1 MNSYENNILEAVEII
16 TNQKIDEADFNK
28 TVQATII
35 KMIDAASAHY
45 LVKYQDS
52 RFDAFAVNKTKQYQD
67 GQNVYILFPGNDTK
81 QDKMIIGPVE
91 KNAEFVTTI
100 ADAERYEIV
109 GTNCANSLNDTFELC
124 SYTPNGDIKI
134 LYDKENRINLIH
146 LNTRDVQEYIQQSS
160 ILCCGADFRAQLPA
174 EQQLKG
180 NYGVVFELAFEDGL
194 MKNYMVDVNQM
205 TGNPYKLTKSTTQK
219 SYFEIGEGFQYVNK
233 IYIFE
238 KDFPY
243 TDDNKENDIFVKNIF
258 IGGAI
263 GLTSDELL
271 STRITLETPDGSY
284 FSQTEDVNEKRIE
297 AKIKVSGK
305 VQEDISNVKFYWF
318 KENSSIDLISPK
330 YNHAGGAGW
339 EYLTEGTNT
348 YTVHKTDIV
357 SEEQMYKC
365 VADIGGIL
373 YSQVVIFKNYDT
385 EIKISIQSSN
395 GTVFYYDMEEITLTC
410 NVEGGD
416 PANEYSYH
424 WTFEDSGAGTTF
436 LDNNTN
442 IQNVYIKDI
451 SLSRKY
457 TCSIYLGDVYIGTS
471 SIMLYNQTNTQ
482 DIQFQLKVLN
492 NDILYQ
498 YDIDGNKPDIE
509 IKPLK
514 CMLQDADGNEIDES
528 IFSKCKIIWTCPQE
542 KSMMK
547 DFSASLN
554 NLTYT
559 IEDRYDIEKTNNKI
573 GVQVQLDTQYIYKE
587 FSINFIKNGEIG
599 TNGTRYTGKIVVNA
613 ENDLQYPVYSG
624 SFRVTFWNC
633 NLYSSSKWFKIQ
645 LWKDSKKIYEGY
657 SDGTSTENKPIQLK
671 WSVLKNK
678 YPNEISDYSKINID
692 ENNNYT
698 ATGYVPED
706 RIAAS
711 VIQCEINYD
720 GAKIYCIKPL
730 LEGESWPGN
739 KVLLV
744 EGTGFTSIQ
753 YNSQG
758 RNPKYQSDIFELQVL
773 NQNGLDITQRDLTF
787 NWSTYGQIWDG
798 LTWKGTPIVNIIE
811 DNALPAWKKRIQ
823 PNSEWNGECVT
834 AGVKVDVYQATN
846 YIATLKIPIHGYLD
860 RSMNQAIEGW
870 NGNSI
875 QLKQSGG
882 YLYTPQIGAGK
893 KESDESFTGM
903 IMGKA
908 KEENVEKTGLL
919 GYSHGEQ
926 SLFLDAESG
935 GAIFGKGSQGGQMII
950 DPKANKSMLYSHNYW
965 KNYNDKGFPLNYD
978 NANKNEQGMVIDLT
992 TPEIVFGSRRCK
1004 ISSEGIEYEGG
1015 LTAKGILTRLKY
1027 SIVAKSPRGQT
1038 LSFKG
1043 SNGSPEEEP
1052 ARLGFIPFKEVE
1064 TTVQTYTEGGKTNQ
1078 IVLPTTISYKKFS
1091 AKTSFYLPVDFQV
1104 IKATLTCEYMS
1115 LNESEYTNIF
1125 LNPHNQSISPYGY
1138 SEITNRSGGL
1148 DFTEVFWAAPEG
1160 AYSTPSY
1167 IITTT
1172 DEDGLDTYQTVTTG
1186 GITQVGIFVG
1196 DRYEDE
1202 TLYPGIFAHDLVSFY
1217 ESGVSALPNYEVSWL
1232 ATNNNVSQI
1241 GSFTTSDSSATVIHT
1256 KQIDLTNSLSNLTT
1270 GQKYFLLLTPLDNF
1284 ANVNV
1289 SYTAGAAV
1297 SQWTTRKYQ
1306 TANRNMKEVIFD
1318 KWRRQLQIRGE
1329 LVIEG
1334 YINTNAFQ

>member
-91 KNAEFVTTI
+91 KNADFVTTI
-100 ADAERYEIV
+100 VDAERYEIV
-109 GTNCANSLNDTFELC
+109 GTNCANSLNDIFELC

-134 LYDKENRINLIH
+134 LYDRENRINLIH

-160 ILCCGADFRAQLPA
+160 ILCCGADFRTQLPA

-180 NYGVVFELAFEDGL
+180 NYGIVFELAFEDGL

-243 TDDNKENDIFVKNIF
+243 TDDNKENDIFIKNIF

-271 STRITLETPDGSY
+271 STRITLETPDGNY

-305 VQEDISNVKFYWF
+305 VQEDTSNVKFYWF
-318 KENSSIDLISPK
+318 KENSGIDLTSPK

-373 YSQVVIFKNYDT
+373 YSQIVIFKNYDT

-395 GTVFYYDMEEITLTC
+395 GTVFYYNMGEITLTC

-436 LDNNTN
+436 LENDTN

-457 TCSIYLGDVYIGTS
+457 TCSIYLGNVYIGTS

-547 DFSASLN
+547 DFGASLN

-587 FSINFIKNGEIG
+587 FSINFIKRGEIG
-599 TNGTRYTGKIVVNA
+599 TNGTKYTGKIVVNA

-624 SFRVTFWNC
+624 SSRVTFWNC

-657 SDGTSTENKPIQLK
+657 SDGTSTENKPVQLK

-678 YPNEISDYSKINID
+678 YSNEISDYSKINID

-706 RIAAS
+706 RISAS

-720 GAKIYCIKPL
+720 GAKIYCTKPL
-730 LEGESWPGN
+730 LEGES
-739 KVLLV
+739 
-744 EGTGFTSIQ
+744 
-753 YNSQG
+753 
-758 RNPKYQSDIFELQVL
+758 
-773 NQNGLDITQRDLTF
+773 
-787 NWSTYGQIWDG
+787 
-798 LTWKGTPIVNIIE
+798 
-811 DNALPAWKKRIQ
+811 
-823 PNSEWNGECVT
+823 
-834 AGVKVDVYQATN
+834 
-846 YIATLKIPIHGYLD
+846 
-860 RSMNQAIEGW
+860 
-870 NGNSI
+870 
-875 QLKQSGG
+875 
-882 YLYTPQIGAGK
+882 
-893 KESDESFTGM
+893 
-903 IMGKA
+903 
-908 KEENVEKTGLL
+908 
-919 GYSHGEQ
+919 
-926 SLFLDAESG
+926 
-935 GAIFGKGSQGGQMII
+935 
-950 DPKANKSMLYSHNYW
+950 
-965 KNYNDKGFPLNYD
+965 
-978 NANKNEQGMVIDLT
+978 
-992 TPEIVFGSRRCK
+992 
-1004 ISSEGIEYEGG
+1004 
-1015 LTAKGILTRLKY
+1015 
-1027 SIVAKSPRGQT
+1027 
-1038 LSFKG
+1038 
-1043 SNGSPEEEP
+1043 
-1052 ARLGFIPFKEVE
+1052 
-1064 TTVQTYTEGGKTNQ
+1064 
-1078 IVLPTTISYKKFS
+1078 
-1091 AKTSFYLPVDFQV
+1091 
-1104 IKATLTCEYMS
+1104 
-1115 LNESEYTNIF
+1115 
-1125 LNPHNQSISPYGY
+1125 
-1138 SEITNRSGGL
+1138 
-1148 DFTEVFWAAPEG
+1148 
-1160 AYSTPSY
+1160 
-1167 IITTT
+1167 
-1172 DEDGLDTYQTVTTG
+1172 
-1186 GITQVGIFVG
+1186 
-1196 DRYEDE
+1196 
-1202 TLYPGIFAHDLVSFY
+1202 
-1217 ESGVSALPNYEVSWL
+1217 
-1232 ATNNNVSQI
+1232 
-1241 GSFTTSDSSATVIHT
+1241 
-1256 KQIDLTNSLSNLTT
+1256 
-1270 GQKYFLLLTPLDNF
+1270 
-1284 ANVNV
+1284 
-1289 SYTAGAAV
+1289 
-1297 SQWTTRKYQ
+1297 
-1306 TANRNMKEVIFD
+1306 
-1318 KWRRQLQIRGE
+1318 
-1329 LVIEG
+1329 
-1334 YINTNAFQ
+1334 

>member
-1 MNSYENNILEAVEII
+1 MNSYENKILEAVEII

-52 RFDAFAVNKTKQYQD
+52 RFDAFAVNKTKQYQN
-67 GQNVYILFPGNDTK
+67 GQNVYVLFPGNDTK

-100 ADAERYEIV
+100 VDAERYEIV

-124 SYTPNGDIKI
+124 SYTPDGDIKI
-134 LYDKENRINLIH
+134 LYDRENRINLIH

-160 ILCCGADFRAQLPA
+160 ILCCGADFRTQLPA

-180 NYGVVFELAFEDGL
+180 NYGIVFELAFEDGL
-194 MKNYMVDVNQM
+194 MKNYMVDINQM

-238 KDFPY
+238 KNFPY
-243 TDDNKENDIFVKNIF
+243 IDDNKENDIFIKNIF

-271 STRITLETPDGSY
+271 STRIALETPDGSY

-305 VQEDISNVKFYWF
+305 VQEDIGNIKFYWF
-318 KENSSIDLISPK
+318 KENSSIDLTSPK

-348 YTVHKTDIV
+348 YTVYKTDIV

-395 GTVFYYDMEEITLTC
+395 GTVFYYDMGEITLTC

-424 WTFEDSGAGTTF
+424 WIFEDSGAGTTF
-436 LDNNTN
+436 LENDTN

-457 TCSIYLGDVYIGTS
+457 TCSIYLGDVYVGTS

-498 YDIDGNKPDIE
+498 YDIDGNKPDME

-573 GVQVQLDTQYIYKE
+573 GVQIQLDAQYIYKE
-587 FSINFIKNGEIG
+587 FSINFIKKGEIG
-599 TNGTRYTGKIVVNA
+599 TNGTRYTGKIVMNA

-624 SFRVTFWNC
+624 SSRVTFWNC

-657 SDGTSTENKPIQLK
+657 SDGTSIENKQVQLK
-671 WSVLKNK
+671 WSILKNK

-692 ENNNYT
+692 EYNNYT
-698 ATGYVPED
+698 AKGYIPEN

-711 VIQCEINYD
+711 VVQCEVSYD
-720 GAKIYCIKPL
+720 GIKIYCTKPL

-739 KVLLV
+739 KVFLV
-744 EGTGFTSIQ
+744 EGTGFTNVQ

-758 RNPKYQSDIFELQVL
+758 RNPKYQNDIFELQVL

-787 NWSTYGQIWDG
+787 NWSTYGQVWDG
-798 LTWKGTPIVNIIE
+798 LTWKETPIVNIIE
-811 DNALPAWKKRIQ
+811 DNTLPAWKKRIQ
-823 PNSEWNGECVT
+823 PNSEWDGECVT

-846 YIATLKIPIHGYLD
+846 YIATLKIPIHGFLD

-935 GAIFGKGSQGGQMII
+935 GAIFGKGSQGGQLAF
-950 DPKANKSMLYSHNYW
+950 DPTASKSLLYSKNYW
-965 KNYNDKGFPLNYD
+965 KQYNSKGFPKNYD
-978 NANKNEQGMVIDLT
+978 DTNKNGQGMVIDLT
-992 TPEIVFGSRRCK
+992 TPEIVFGNGKSK
-1004 ISSEGIEYEGG
+1004 ITKDGFLEYEGG
-1015 LTAKGILTRLKY
+1015 LTSKGIFTQLKY
-1027 SIVAKSPRGQT
+1027 RVGWNYPGI
-1038 LSFKG
+1038 SFG
-1043 SNGSPEEEP
+1043 DREAGFSYGV
-1052 ARLGFIPFKEVE
+1052 LGFMPHIDSSTTYGE
-1064 TTVQTYTEGGKTNQ
+1064 TYNMYPTSVSAWRYILYTP
-1078 IVLPTTISYKKFS
+1078 I
-1091 AKTSFYLPVDFQV
+1091 YLPNDF
-1104 IKATLTCEYMS
+1104 
-1115 LNESEYTNIF
+1115 
-1125 LNPHNQSISPYGY
+1125 
-1138 SEITNRSGGL
+1138 EIQRVVVKCQYRKYQERSFSSSTVSDNSML
-1148 DFTEVFWAAPEG
+1148 PDDYNFAMAFMEL
-1160 AYSTPSY
+1160 YSTPSY
-1167 IITTT
+1167 
-1172 DEDGLDTYQTVTTG
+1172 VT
-1186 GITQVGIFVG
+1186 ITQTTYDAGTSYAYTQTSATTHGNLSSVNIYIGEEMTRRREYYDTEHMTPV
-1196 DRYEDE
+1196 
-1202 TLYPGIFAHDLVSFY
+1202 HSS
-1217 ESGVSALPNYEVSWL
+1217 ESGILSMPNYEMRCN
-1232 ATNNNVSQI
+1232 TNIDSNLTLINTFSTSNAEEDTTHFI
-1241 GSFTTSDSSATVIHT
+1241 NLDLTDSFTTLDTGKHYYLVFSPNQTIATQTINDYYKYDTVSPYSGYSYDRY
-1256 KQIDLTNSLSNLTT
+1256 KSRNKNL
-1270 GQKYFLLLTPLDNF
+1270 KEIALYP
-1284 ANVNV
+1284 
-1289 SYTAGAAV
+1289 V
-1297 SQWTTRKYQ
+1297 SQSLFFY
-1306 TANRNMKEVIFD
+1306 ADVI
-1318 KWRRQLQIRGE
+1318 
-1329 LVIEG
+1329 IEG
-1334 YINTNAFQ
+1334 YMKTDAFQ

>member
-1 MNSYENNILEAVEII
+1 MNSYENKILEAIEII
-16 TNQKIDEADFNK
+16 ANQKIDEADFNK

-35 KMIDAASAHY
+35 KMVDAASAHY

-67 GQNVYILFPGNDTK
+67 GQNVYVLFPGNDTK

-100 ADAERYEIV
+100 VDAERYEIV

-124 SYTPNGDIKI
+124 SYTHNGDIKV
-134 LYDKENRINLIH
+134 LYDRENKINLIH

-160 ILCCGADFRAQLPA
+160 ILCCGADFRTQLSA

-180 NYGVVFELAFEDGL
+180 NYGIVFELAFEDGL
-194 MKNYMVDVNQM
+194 MKNYMVDINQM
-205 TGNPYKLTKSTTQK
+205 VGNPYKLTKSTTQK

-243 TDDNKENDIFVKNIF
+243 TDDNRENDIFVKNIF

-271 STRITLETPDGSY
+271 STRVMLETPDGNY
-284 FSQTEDVNEKRIE
+284 FLQTEDINEKRIK

-305 VQEDISNVKFYWF
+305 TQEDISSIKFYWF
-318 KENSSIDLISPK
+318 KENSNIDLTNPK

-339 EYLTEGTNT
+339 EYLTDGTNI
-348 YTVHKTDIV
+348 YTVHKTDII

-365 VADIGGIL
+365 VADIGGVL

-395 GTVFYYDMEEITLTC
+395 GTVFYYDMGEITLTC

-416 PANEYSYH
+416 PENEYSYH
-424 WTFEDSGAGTTF
+424 WTFEDSGSGTTF
-436 LDNNTN
+436 LENNTN

-457 TCSIYLGDVYIGTS
+457 ICSIYLGDVCVGTS
-471 SIMLYNQTNTQ
+471 SIILYNQTNTQ

-492 NDILYQ
+492 SDILYQ
-498 YDIDGNKPDIE
+498 YDIDGNKPEIE

-514 CMLQDADGNEIDES
+514 CILQDADGNEIDEN

-547 DFSASLN
+547 DFDADLN

-559 IEDRYDIEKTNNKI
+559 IEDRYDIGKTNNKI
-573 GVQVQLDTQYIYKE
+573 GVQIQLDTQYIYEE
-587 FSINFIKNGEIG
+587 FSINFIKKGEVG
-599 TNGTRYTGKIVVNA
+599 TNGTRYTGKIIINA
-613 ENDLQYPVYSG
+613 KNDLQYPVYSG
-624 SFRVTFWNC
+624 SSQVTFWNC
-633 NLYSSSKWFKIQ
+633 DLYSSSKWFKIQ

-657 SDGTSTENKPIQLK
+657 SDGTSTENKQVQLK
-671 WSVLKNK
+671 WNILKNK
-678 YPNEISDYSKINID
+678 YTNEISDYSKINID

-698 ATGYVPED
+698 ARGYIPEG
-706 RIAAS
+706 RVAAS
-711 VIQCEINYD
+711 IIQCEISYN
-720 GAKIYCIKPL
+720 GIKIYCTKSL

-744 EGTGFTSIQ
+744 EGTGFTNIQ

-758 RNPKYQSDIFELQVL
+758 RNPKYQNDIFELQVL
-773 NQNGLDITQRDLTF
+773 NQNGLDITKRDLTF

-798 LTWKGTPIVNIIE
+798 SAWKEVSIVNIIE
-811 DNALPAWKKRIQ
+811 DSTLSAWKKRIQ

-834 AGVKVDVYQATN
+834 AGVKVDIYQSTN

-870 NGNSI
+870 NGNSV

-893 KESDESFTGM
+893 KESDKSFTGM

-908 KEENVEKTGLL
+908 REENVEKTGLL

-935 GAIFGKGSQGGQMII
+935 GAVFGKGSQGGQLAF
-950 DPKANKSMLYSHNYW
+950 DPNAAKSLLYSKNYW
-965 KNYNDKGFPLNYD
+965 KQYNNKGFPKNYD
-978 NANKNEQGMVIDLT
+978 NANKNGQGMIIDLT
-992 TPEIVFGSRRCK
+992 TPEIIFGNGKSK
-1004 ISSEGIEYEGG
+1004 ITKDGFLEYEGG
-1015 LTAKGILTRLKY
+1015 LTSEGIFVTLDNRIMFDDPYKTWGDKM
-1027 SIVAKSPRGQT
+1027 SGTAFGSGQIGYLPYQESKVT
-1038 LSFKG
+1038 L
-1043 SNGSPEEEP
+1043 
-1052 ARLGFIPFKEVE
+1052 
-1064 TTVQTYTEGGKTNQ
+1064 QTYTQYGETYTVEAPSKIGFKN
-1078 IVLPTTISYKKFS
+1078 ITIE
-1091 AKTSFYLPVDFQV
+1091 TRFYLPENFQV
-1104 IKATLTCEYMS
+1104 SKAYLDCQYRSMEETEYVDTQIDPGYGIIDPYFFYPDLGYYNLPPYVQTKQIVFPDYTQTTHYIQTYMPTVAVYV
-1115 LNESEYTNIF
+1115 SENFNKEDIF
-1125 LNPHNQSISPYGY
+1125 IDKYHFTPIIVGQGGISP
-1138 SEITNRSGGL
+1138 
-1148 DFTEVFWAAPEG
+1148 
-1160 AYSTPSY
+1160 
-1167 IITTT
+1167 
-1172 DEDGLDTYQTVTTG
+1172 
-1186 GITQVGIFVG
+1186 
-1196 DRYEDE
+1196 
-1202 TLYPGIFAHDLVSFY
+1202 
-1217 ESGVSALPNYEVSWL
+1217 LPNYENGGTL
-1232 ATNNNVSQI
+1232 FDNNMTKIATINTTNAENNVTHFQRIDITNQI
-1241 GSFTTSDSSATVIHT
+1241 SSLETGKNYYIY
-1256 KQIDLTNSLSNLTT
+1256 LGPNSSKSSVTINDYYVAQSGTPN
-1270 GQKYFLLLTPLDNF
+1270 KYMSRNHNIAEIVFDAWKESLLIYADF
-1284 ANVNV
+1284 
-1289 SYTAGAAV
+1289 
-1297 SQWTTRKYQ
+1297 K
-1306 TANRNMKEVIFD
+1306 
-1318 KWRRQLQIRGE
+1318 
-1329 LVIEG
+1329 IEG
-1334 YINTNAFQ
+1334 YLKTDAFE

>member
-1 MNSYENNILEAVEII
+1 MNSYENKILEAVEII

-67 GQNVYILFPGNDTK
+67 GQNVYVLFPGNDTK

-100 ADAERYEIV
+100 VDAERYEIV

-134 LYDKENRINLIH
+134 LYDRENRINLIH

-160 ILCCGADFRAQLPA
+160 ILCCGADFRTQLPA

-180 NYGVVFELAFEDGL
+180 NYGIVFELAFEDGL

-243 TDDNKENDIFVKNIF
+243 IDDNKENDIFVKNIF

-271 STRITLETPDGSY
+271 STRVALETPDGSY

-318 KENSSIDLISPK
+318 KENSSIDLTNPK

-348 YTVHKTDIV
+348 YTVYKTDII

-395 GTVFYYDMEEITLTC
+395 GTVFYYDMGEITLTC

-436 LDNNTN
+436 LENDTN

-498 YDIDGNKPDIE
+498 YDIDGNKPDVE

-573 GVQVQLDTQYIYKE
+573 GVQVQLNTQYIYKE
-587 FSINFIKNGEIG
+587 FSINFIKKGEIG

-624 SFRVTFWNC
+624 SSRVTFWNC

-657 SDGTSTENKPIQLK
+657 SDGTSTENKSVQLK

-678 YPNEISDYSKINID
+678 YPNEVSDYSKINID
-692 ENNNYT
+692 EYNNYT
-698 ATGYVPED
+698 AAGYVPEN

-711 VIQCEINYD
+711 VIQCEISYD
-720 GAKIYCIKPL
+720 GAKIYCTKPL

-744 EGTGFTSIQ
+744 EGTGFTSVQ

-758 RNPKYQSDIFELQVL
+758 RNPKYQNDIFELQVL

-787 NWSTYGQIWDG
+787 NWSTYGQVWDG
-798 LTWKGTPIVNIIE
+798 STWKEVSIVDIIE
-811 DNALPAWKKRIQ
+811 DNTLSAWKKRIQ
-823 PNSEWNGECVT
+823 PKSEWNGECVT
-834 AGVKVDVYQATN
+834 AGVKVDIYQATN

-882 YLYTPQIGAGK
+882 YLYTPQIGSGK

-919 GYSHGEQ
+919 GYSRGEQ

-935 GAIFGKGSQGGQMII
+935 GAIFGKGSQGGQITI
-950 DPKANKSMLYSHNYW
+950 DPQANKSILFSKNYW
-965 KNYNDKGFPLNYD
+965 KNYNKKGFPINYE
-978 NANKNEQGMVIDLT
+978 NTNKNGAGLLIDLA
-992 TPEIVFGSRRCK
+992 TPR
-1004 ISSEGIEYEGG
+1004 IEYGNQRFIIDSQGNLTCGEQITGDGILMQIQGFVDNQLTGYFLSATGYTTYPETGPAVEGG
-1015 LTAKGILTRLKY
+1015 
-1027 SIVAKSPRGQT
+1027 
-1038 LSFKG
+1038 
-1043 SNGSPEEEP
+1043 
-1052 ARLGFIPFKEVE
+1052 
-1064 TTVQTYTEGGKTNQ
+1064 
-1078 IVLPTTISYKKFS
+1078 
-1091 AKTSFYLPVDFQV
+1091 
-1104 IKATLTCEYMS
+1104 
-1115 LNESEYTNIF
+1115 
-1125 LNPHNQSISPYGY
+1125 
-1138 SEITNRSGGL
+1138 
-1148 DFTEVFWAAPEG
+1148 
-1160 AYSTPSY
+1160 
-1167 IITTT
+1167 
-1172 DEDGLDTYQTVTTG
+1172 
-1186 GITQVGIFVG
+1186 
-1196 DRYEDE
+1196 
-1202 TLYPGIFAHDLVSFY
+1202 
-1217 ESGVSALPNYEVSWL
+1217 EVSWPTAHINGFKYGRIPAL
-1232 ATNNNVSQI
+1232 VSLYIPENFHITQALCKVI
-1241 GSFTTSDSSATVIHT
+1241 QGGMVNESPEHTPQYKGGEAFWGSTTLSDGWTPEMNPPSSQYKYNTTGTYPHYGWEIWST
-1256 KQIDLTNSLSNLTT
+1256 DMQETYNIDYCCGSLSDDFALYYFPGEVVHYEVDAYVTSVMGMQDAYFNVWVEEDSPLVKQLGLTQT
-1270 GQKYFLLLTPLDNF
+1270 GFPSVRNYRINQEDLIVQQYERIIDFTADAKQYFHTGTNTIGLMPTSVPGSVDVRPYTSTRVTGYTNYHSNICVDPYVVE
-1284 ANVNV
+1284 ANTKNGFV
-1289 SYTAGAAV
+1289 SL
-1297 SQWTTRKYQ
+1297 S
-1306 TANRNMKEVIFD
+1306 VIIYGHYNPT
-1318 KWRRQLQIRGE
+1318 Q
-1329 LVIEG
+1329 
-1334 YINTNAFQ
+1334 

>member
-1 MNSYENNILEAVEII
+1 MNSYENKILEAVEII

-67 GQNVYILFPGNDTK
+67 GQNVYVLFPGNDTK

-91 KNAEFVTTI
+91 KNAEFVTTVV
-100 ADAERYEIV
+100 DAERYEIV

-134 LYDKENRINLIH
+134 LYDRENRINLIH
-146 LNTRDVQEYIQQSS
+146 LNTRDVQEYMQQSS
-160 ILCCGADFRAQLPA
+160 ILCCGADFRTLLPA

-180 NYGVVFELAFEDGL
+180 NYGIVFELTFEDGL

-219 SYFEIGEGFQYVNK
+219 SYFEVGEGFQYVNK

-243 TDDNKENDIFVKNIF
+243 EDDNKENDIFVKNIF

-271 STRITLETPDGSY
+271 STRIALETPDGSY

-305 VQEDISNVKFYWF
+305 VQEDISNIKFYWF
-318 KENSSIDLISPK
+318 KENSSIDLTSPK

-339 EYLTEGTNT
+339 EYLTEGTNI
-348 YTVHKTDIV
+348 YTVHKTDII

-373 YSQVVIFKNYDT
+373 YSQIVIFKNYDT

-395 GTVFYYDMEEITLTC
+395 GTVFYYDMGEITLTC

-424 WTFEDSGAGTTF
+424 WTFEDSGVGATF
-436 LDNNTN
+436 LENDTD

-498 YDIDGNKPDIE
+498 YDIDGNKPDME

-542 KSMMK
+542 KSMMR

-573 GVQVQLDTQYIYKE
+573 GVQIQLDTQYIYKE
-587 FSINFIKNGEIG
+587 FPINFIKKGEIG

-624 SFRVTFWNC
+624 SSRVTFWNC

-657 SDGTSTENKPIQLK
+657 SDGTSTENKPVQLK
-671 WSVLKNK
+671 WNILKNK
-678 YPNEISDYSKINID
+678 YPNEINDYSKINID
-692 ENNNYT
+692 EYSNYT
-698 ATGYVPED
+698 ATGYVPEN

-720 GAKIYCIKPL
+720 GAKIYCTKPL

-744 EGTGFTSIQ
+744 EGTGFTSVQ

-758 RNPKYQSDIFELQVL
+758 RNPKYQNDIFELQVL

-787 NWSTYGQIWDG
+787 NWSVYGQVWDG
-798 LTWKGTPIVNIIE
+798 LTWKETSIVNIIE
-811 DNALPAWKKRIQ
+811 DNTLPAWKKRIQ

-834 AGVKVDVYQATN
+834 AGVKVDIYQATN

-882 YLYTPQIGAGK
+882 YLYTPQVGAGK

-908 KEENVEKTGLL
+908 REEDIEKTGLL
-919 GYSHGEQ
+919 GYSRGEQ

-935 GAIFGKGSQGGQMII
+935 GAIFGKGSQGGQITI
-950 DPKANKSMLYSHNYW
+950 DPQANKSILFSKNYW
-965 KNYNDKGFPLNYD
+965 KNYDKKGFPISYENT
-978 NANKNEQGMVIDLT
+978 NKNGAGLLIDLAT
-992 TPEIVFGSRRCK
+992 PRIEYGNQRFIIDSQGNLTCGEQITGDGILMQIQGFVENQLTGYFLTATGYTTYPETGPAVEGGEVSWPTSHIDGFQYGRIPALVNLYIPENFHITQALCKIVQGGRVNESPESTPQYKGGESFWGSTTLSDGWTPEMNPPSSQYEYNMTGEYPHYGWEVWSTDMSDTYNIDYCCGSL
-1004 ISSEGIEYEGG
+1004 SDDFALYYFPGEVVHYEVDAYVTSVMGMQDAYFNVWVEEDSPLVKQLG
-1015 LTAKGILTRLKY
+1015 LTQTGFPSVRNYRINQEEL
-1027 SIVAKSPRGQT
+1027 IVQQYER
-1038 LSFKG
+1038 
-1043 SNGSPEEEP
+1043 
-1052 ARLGFIPFKEVE
+1052 I
-1064 TTVQTYTEGGKTNQ
+1064 
-1078 IVLPTTISYKKFS
+1078 I
-1091 AKTSFYLPVDFQV
+1091 
-1104 IKATLTCEYMS
+1104 
-1115 LNESEYTNIF
+1115 
-1125 LNPHNQSISPYGY
+1125 
-1138 SEITNRSGGL
+1138 
-1148 DFTEVFWAAPEG
+1148 DFTEDAKQYFHTGTNTIGLMPSSVPASVDVRP
-1160 AYSTPSY
+1160 YTSTR
-1167 IITTT
+1167 
-1172 DEDGLDTYQTVTTG
+1172 VTGYTRYHSTICADPYVVEANTKN
-1186 GITQVGIFVG
+1186 GIV
-1196 DRYEDE
+1196 
-1202 TLYPGIFAHDLVSFY
+1202 
-1217 ESGVSALPNYEVSWL
+1217 
-1232 ATNNNVSQI
+1232 
-1241 GSFTTSDSSATVIHT
+1241 
-1256 KQIDLTNSLSNLTT
+1256 SLS
-1270 GQKYFLLLTPLDNF
+1270 
-1284 ANVNV
+1284 
-1289 SYTAGAAV
+1289 
-1297 SQWTTRKYQ
+1297 
-1306 TANRNMKEVIFD
+1306 VIIYGHYNPT
-1318 KWRRQLQIRGE
+1318 Q
-1329 LVIEG
+1329 
-1334 YINTNAFQ
+1334 

>member
-1 MNSYENNILEAVEII
+1 MNSYENKILEAVEII

-67 GQNVYILFPGNDTK
+67 GQNVYVLFPGNDTK

-100 ADAERYEIV
+100 VDAERYEIV
-109 GTNCANSLNDTFELC
+109 GTNCANSLNDAFELC

-134 LYDKENRINLIH
+134 LYDRENRINLIH
-146 LNTRDVQEYIQQSS
+146 LNTRDVQEYMQQSS
-160 ILCCGADFRAQLPA
+160 ILCCGADFRTQLPA

-180 NYGVVFELAFEDGL
+180 NYGIVFELAFEDGL

-205 TGNPYKLTKSTTQK
+205 IGNPYKLTKSTTQK

-243 TDDNKENDIFVKNIF
+243 TDDNKENDIFIKNIF

-271 STRITLETPDGSY
+271 STRIALETPDGSY

-318 KENSSIDLISPK
+318 KENSSVDLTNPK

-339 EYLTEGTNT
+339 EYLTEGTST
-348 YTVHKTDIV
+348 YTVYKTDIV

-373 YSQVVIFKNYDT
+373 YSQVAIFKNYDT

-395 GTVFYYDMEEITLTC
+395 GTVFYYDMGEITLTC

-436 LDNNTN
+436 LENDTN

-573 GVQVQLDTQYIYKE
+573 GVQVQLDTQYVYKE
-587 FSINFIKNGEIG
+587 FSINFIKKGEIG
-599 TNGTRYTGKIVVNA
+599 TNGTKYTGKIVVNA

-624 SFRVTFWNC
+624 SSRVTFWNC

-657 SDGTSTENKPIQLK
+657 SDGTSTENKPVQLK

-698 ATGYVPED
+698 ATGYIPED

-720 GAKIYCIKPL
+720 GAKIYCTKPL

-744 EGTGFTSIQ
+744 EGTGFTSVQ

-758 RNPKYQSDIFELQVL
+758 RNPKYQNDIFELQVL

-787 NWSTYGQIWDG
+787 DWSVYGQVWDG
-798 LTWKGTPIVNIIE
+798 LTWKETPIINIIE
-811 DNALPAWKKRIQ
+811 DNTLPAWKKRIQ

-834 AGVKVDVYQATN
+834 AGVKVNIYQATN

-908 KEENVEKTGLL
+908 REENVEKIGLL

-965 KNYNDKGFPLNYD
+965 KNYNNKGFPSNYD
-978 NANKNEQGMVIDLT
+978 NANKNEQGMIIDLT
-992 TPEIVFGSRRCK
+992 TPEIVFGSGRCK

-1015 LTAKGILTRLKY
+1015 LTAAGIFTQREY
-1027 SIVAKSPRGQT
+1027 PIASSNPIGEIIRVDRSG
-1038 LSFKG
+1038 G
-1043 SNGSPEEEP
+1043 SSEEEP
-1052 ARLGFIPFKEVE
+1052 ARIGYWVIGSNF
-1064 TTVQTYTEGGKTNQ
+1064 YTPESGAESFPRTF
-1078 IVLPTTISYKKFS
+1078 SYKRYG
-1091 AKTSFYLPVDFQV
+1091 AHTSFFLPNNFQ
-1104 IKATLTCEYMS
+1104 ITKATLECEYACPR
-1115 LNESEYTNIF
+1115 ESW
-1125 LNPHNQSISPYGY
+1125 
-1138 SEITNRSGGL
+1138 
-1148 DFTEVFWAAPEG
+1148 FTEYSLAGRINGAVMPFGPNDARTKGLNFQTPFYFATEN

-1167 IITTT
+1167 LVYTPST
-1172 DEDGLDTYQTVTTG
+1172 DDSNEVYETVTSLDN
-1186 GITQVGIFVG
+1186 VGIYLG
-1196 DRYEDE
+1196 DRYEE
-1202 TLYPGIFAHDLVSFY
+1202 EAMYNGGFRYMGAVELHERGIH
-1217 ESGVSALPNYEVSWL
+1217 ALPNYEVAWL
-1232 ATNNNVSQI
+1232 ATNNTLNYITQFSTTDAVANNVKVKS
-1241 GSFTTSDSSATVIHT
+1241 
-1256 KQIDLTNSLSNLTT
+1256 IDLTSAISALTT
-1270 GQKYFLLLTPLDNF
+1270 NKKYFLYLAPVGDF
-1284 ANVNV
+1284 ADVTV
-1289 SYTAGAAV
+1289 SYSSAGTFPH
-1297 SQWTTRKYQ
+1297 SSLHYWN
-1306 TANRNMKEVIFD
+1306 ANRNLKEVVFD
-1318 KWRRQLQIRGE
+1318 KWRRQLQIKAT
-1329 LVIEG
+1329 LKIEG
-1334 YINTNAFQ
+1334 YVNTDAFQ

>member
-1 MNSYENNILEAVEII
+1 MNSYENKILEAVEII

-28 TVQATII
+28 TVQATVI
-35 KMIDAASAHY
+35 KMVDAASAHY

-67 GQNVYILFPGNDTK
+67 GQNVYVLFPGNDTK

-100 ADAERYEIV
+100 VDAERYEIV
-109 GTNCANSLNDTFELC
+109 GTNCANSLNNTFELC
-124 SYTPNGDIKI
+124 SYTHNGDIKV
-134 LYDKENRINLIH
+134 LYDRENKINLIH

-160 ILCCGADFRAQLPA
+160 ILCCGADFRTQLPA

-180 NYGVVFELAFEDGL
+180 NYGIVFELAFEDGL
-194 MKNYMVDVNQM
+194 MKNYMVDINQM
-205 TGNPYKLTKSTTQK
+205 VGNPYKLTKSTTQK

-243 TDDNKENDIFVKNIF
+243 TDDNKENDIFIKNIF

-271 STRITLETPDGSY
+271 STRIMLETPDGSY
-284 FSQTEDVNEKRIE
+284 FSQTEAVNEKRIE

-305 VQEDISNVKFYWF
+305 IQEDISNIKFYWF
-318 KENSSIDLISPK
+318 KENSSVDLTNPK

-339 EYLTEGTNT
+339 EYLTDGTNI
-348 YTVHKTDIV
+348 YTVYKTDII

-373 YSQVVIFKNYDT
+373 YSQIVIFKNYDT

-395 GTVFYYDMEEITLTC
+395 GTVFYYDMGEITLTC

-416 PANEYSYH
+416 PTNEYSYH
-424 WTFEDSGAGTTF
+424 WTFEDNGSGTTF
-436 LDNNTN
+436 LENNTN
-442 IQNVYIKDI
+442 IQNVYIMDI

-457 TCSIYLGDVYIGTS
+457 ICSVYLGDVYVGTS
-471 SIMLYNQTNTQ
+471 SIILYNQTNIQ

-492 NDILYQ
+492 SDILYQ
-498 YDIDGNKPDIE
+498 YDIDGNKPEIE

-514 CMLQDADGNEIDES
+514 CILQDADGNEIDEN

-547 DFSASLN
+547 DFSADLN

-559 IEDRYDIEKTNNKI
+559 IEDRYDIGKTNNKI
-573 GVQVQLDTQYIYKE
+573 GVQIQLDTQYIYKE
-587 FSINFIKNGEIG
+587 FSINFIKKGEVG
-599 TNGTRYTGKIVVNA
+599 TNGTRYTGKIIINA
-613 ENDLQYPVYSG
+613 KNDLQYPVYSG
-624 SFRVTFWNC
+624 SSQVTFWNC
-633 NLYSSSKWFKIQ
+633 DLYSSSKWFKIQ

-657 SDGTSTENKPIQLK
+657 SDGTSTENKQVQLK

-678 YPNEISDYSKINID
+678 YTNEISDYSKINID

-698 ATGYVPED
+698 ARGYIPEG
-706 RIAAS
+706 RVAAS
-711 VIQCEINYD
+711 IIQCEINYD
-720 GAKIYCIKPL
+720 GIKIYCTKPL

-744 EGTGFTSIQ
+744 EGTGFTNIQ

-758 RNPKYQSDIFELQVL
+758 RNPKYQNDIFELQVL

-798 LTWKGTPIVNIIE
+798 STWKEVSIVNIIE
-811 DNALPAWKKRIQ
+811 DNTLPAWKKRIQ

-875 QLKQSGG
+875 QLKESGG
-882 YLYTPQIGAGK
+882 YLYTPQVGAGK

-903 IMGKA
+903 VMGKA
-908 KEENVEKTGLL
+908 KEGNVEKTGLL

-935 GAIFGKGSQGGQMII
+935 GAIFGRGSGEGQISI
-950 DPKANKSMLYSHNYW
+950 DPKTNKSLLFSKNYW
-965 KNYNDKGFPLNYD
+965 KNYDSKGFPLNYEET
-978 NANKNEQGMVIDLT
+978 NKNHNGLLIDLT
-992 TPEIVFGSRRCK
+992 TPK
-1004 ISSEGIEYEGG
+1004 IEYGNQRFIVDSQGNLTCGEQITGNGILMQVQTFVDSSIMGYYLIETGHTTYPETGPGVDSGGSHEVDWPTSHSDGFKYRRMPVLASIFIPDGFNITQAICKVTEGG
-1015 LTAKGILTRLKY
+1015 MINESPDSTYQYIGGAGGWIQGLDINDGWSPELNPPVSPYQYHTEGYYQNYAWDALSQDSIRKY
-1027 SIVAKSPRGQT
+1027 SIDYCCGNIIDDFALYYFPDEVVHYDVDGYVTSNMGLQDAYFNLFVEDDSPLVTQISETQT
-1038 LSFKG
+1038 
-1043 SNGSPEEEP
+1043 
-1052 ARLGFIPFKEVE
+1052 GFIPVRNYKIDQEDIVVE
-1064 TTVQTYTEGGKTNQ
+1064 SHER
-1078 IVLPTTISYKKFS
+1078 II
-1091 AKTSFYLPVDFQV
+1091 
-1104 IKATLTCEYMS
+1104 
-1115 LNESEYTNIF
+1115 
-1125 LNPHNQSISPYGY
+1125 
-1138 SEITNRSGGL
+1138 
-1148 DFTEVFWAAPEG
+1148 DFTEG
-1160 AYSTPSY
+1160 AKTYLHSGTNIIGLMLTSVPDSIDIRPYIKDRRYYPDFGYSMTKYYSTICTSPY
-1167 IITTT
+1167 AVEANTR
-1172 DEDGLDTYQTVTTG
+1172 TG
-1186 GITQVGIFVG
+1186 YV
-1196 DRYEDE
+1196 
-1202 TLYPGIFAHDLVSFY
+1202 
-1217 ESGVSALPNYEVSWL
+1217 
-1232 ATNNNVSQI
+1232 
-1241 GSFTTSDSSATVIHT
+1241 
-1256 KQIDLTNSLSNLTT
+1256 SLSIIIYGHYNPT
-1270 GQKYFLLLTPLDNF
+1270 Q
-1284 ANVNV
+1284 
-1289 SYTAGAAV
+1289 
-1297 SQWTTRKYQ
+1297 
-1306 TANRNMKEVIFD
+1306 
-1318 KWRRQLQIRGE
+1318 
-1329 LVIEG
+1329 
-1334 YINTNAFQ
+1334 

>member
-67 GQNVYILFPGNDTK
+67 GQNVYVLFPGNDTK

-100 ADAERYEIV
+100 VDAERYEIV

-124 SYTPNGDIKI
+124 SYTPNGDPKI
-134 LYDKENRINLIH
+134 LYDRENRINLIH
-146 LNTRDVQEYIQQSS
+146 LNTRDVQEYMQQSS
-160 ILCCGADFRAQLPA
+160 ILCCGADFRTQLPA

-180 NYGVVFELAFEDGL
+180 NYGIVFELAFEDGL

-243 TDDNKENDIFVKNIF
+243 TDDNKENDIFIKNIF

-271 STRITLETPDGSY
+271 STRIALETPDGSY

-318 KENSSIDLISPK
+318 KENNSVDFTNPK

-339 EYLTEGTNT
+339 EYLTEGVNT

-365 VADIGGIL
+365 VADVGGIL

-416 PANEYSYH
+416 PANEYNYH

-547 DFSASLN
+547 NFSASLN

-587 FSINFIKNGEIG
+587 FSINFIKKGEIG

-624 SFRVTFWNC
+624 SSRVTFWNC

-645 LWKDSKKIYEGY
+645 LWRDSKKIYEGY

-671 WSVLKNK
+671 WSILKNK
-678 YPNEISDYSKINID
+678 YPNEISDYSKISID

-720 GAKIYCIKPL
+720 GAKIYCTKPL

-798 LTWKGTPIVNIIE
+798 LTWKETPIVNIIE

-834 AGVKVDVYQATN
+834 A
-846 YIATLKIPIHGYLD
+846 
-860 RSMNQAIEGW
+860 
-870 NGNSI
+870 
-875 QLKQSGG
+875 
-882 YLYTPQIGAGK
+882 
-893 KESDESFTGM
+893 
-903 IMGKA
+903 
-908 KEENVEKTGLL
+908 
-919 GYSHGEQ
+919 
-926 SLFLDAESG
+926 
-935 GAIFGKGSQGGQMII
+935 
-950 DPKANKSMLYSHNYW
+950 
-965 KNYNDKGFPLNYD
+965 
-978 NANKNEQGMVIDLT
+978 
-992 TPEIVFGSRRCK
+992 
-1004 ISSEGIEYEGG
+1004 
-1015 LTAKGILTRLKY
+1015 
-1027 SIVAKSPRGQT
+1027 
-1038 LSFKG
+1038 
-1043 SNGSPEEEP
+1043 
-1052 ARLGFIPFKEVE
+1052 
-1064 TTVQTYTEGGKTNQ
+1064 
-1078 IVLPTTISYKKFS
+1078 
-1091 AKTSFYLPVDFQV
+1091 
-1104 IKATLTCEYMS
+1104 
-1115 LNESEYTNIF
+1115 
-1125 LNPHNQSISPYGY
+1125 
-1138 SEITNRSGGL
+1138 
-1148 DFTEVFWAAPEG
+1148 
-1160 AYSTPSY
+1160 
-1167 IITTT
+1167 
-1172 DEDGLDTYQTVTTG
+1172 
-1186 GITQVGIFVG
+1186 
-1196 DRYEDE
+1196 
-1202 TLYPGIFAHDLVSFY
+1202 
-1217 ESGVSALPNYEVSWL
+1217 
-1232 ATNNNVSQI
+1232 
-1241 GSFTTSDSSATVIHT
+1241 
-1256 KQIDLTNSLSNLTT
+1256 
-1270 GQKYFLLLTPLDNF
+1270 
-1284 ANVNV
+1284 
-1289 SYTAGAAV
+1289 
-1297 SQWTTRKYQ
+1297 
-1306 TANRNMKEVIFD
+1306 
-1318 KWRRQLQIRGE
+1318 
-1329 LVIEG
+1329 
-1334 YINTNAFQ
+1334 

>member
-1 MNSYENNILEAVEII
+1 MNSYENKILEAVEII

-35 KMIDAASAHY
+35 KMVDAASAHY

-67 GQNVYILFPGNDTK
+67 GQNVYVLFPGNDTK

-100 ADAERYEIV
+100 VDAERYEII
-109 GTNCANSLNDTFELC
+109 GTNCANSLNDIFELC
-124 SYTPNGDIKI
+124 SYAHNGDIKV
-134 LYDKENRINLIH
+134 LYDRENKINLIH

-160 ILCCGADFRAQLPA
+160 ILCCGADFRTQLPA

-180 NYGVVFELAFEDGL
+180 NYGIVFELAFEDGL
-194 MKNYMVDVNQM
+194 MKNYMVDINQIV
-205 TGNPYKLTKSTTQK
+205 GNPYKLTKSTTQK

-271 STRITLETPDGSY
+271 STRIMLETPDGSY

-305 VQEDISNVKFYWF
+305 IQRDISNIKFYWF
-318 KENSSIDLISPK
+318 KENSSIDLTNPK

-339 EYLTEGTNT
+339 EYLTDGTNV
-348 YTVHKTDIV
+348 YTVHKTDII

-395 GTVFYYDMEEITLTC
+395 GTVFYYDMGEITLTC

-424 WTFEDSGAGTTF
+424 WTFEDNGSGTTF
-436 LDNNTN
+436 LENNTN

-457 TCSIYLGDVYIGTS
+457 ICSIYLGDVYVGTS
-471 SIMLYNQTNTQ
+471 SIILYNQTNTQ
-482 DIQFQLKVLN
+482 DVQFQLKVLN

-514 CMLQDADGNEIDES
+514 CILQDAYGNEIDEN

-554 NLTYT
+554 NLTYA
-559 IEDRYDIEKTNNKI
+559 IEDRYDIGKINNKI
-573 GVQVQLDTQYIYKE
+573 GVQIQLDTQYIYKE
-587 FSINFIKNGEIG
+587 FSINFIKNGEVG
-599 TNGTRYTGKIVVNA
+599 TNGTRYTGKIVINA
-613 ENDLQYPVYSG
+613 KNDLQYPVYSG
-624 SFRVTFWNC
+624 SSQVTFWNC
-633 NLYSSSKWFKIQ
+633 DLYSSSKWFKIQ

-657 SDGTSTENKPIQLK
+657 SDGTSTENKQVQLK
-671 WSVLKNK
+671 WSILKNK
-678 YPNEISDYSKINID
+678 YTNEISDYSKINID

-698 ATGYVPED
+698 ARGYIPEG
-706 RIAAS
+706 RVAAS
-711 VIQCEINYD
+711 IIQCEINYD
-720 GAKIYCIKPL
+720 GIKIYCTKPL

-744 EGTGFTSIQ
+744 EGTGFTNVQ

-758 RNPKYQSDIFELQVL
+758 RNPKYQNDIFELQVL

-798 LTWKGTPIVNIIE
+798 SIWKDVSIVNIIE
-811 DNALPAWKKRIQ
+811 DSTLSAWKKRIQ

-875 QLKQSGG
+875 QLKESGG

-903 IMGKA
+903 VMGKA
-908 KEENVEKTGLL
+908 KEEKVEKTGLL

-935 GAIFGKGSQGGQMII
+935 GAIFGKGSGEGQISI
-950 DPKANKSMLYSHNYW
+950 DPKTNKSLLFSKNYW
-965 KNYNDKGFPLNYD
+965 KNYDSKGFPLNYEET
-978 NANKNEQGMVIDLT
+978 NKNHNGLLIDLT
-992 TPEIVFGSRRCK
+992 APK
-1004 ISSEGIEYEGG
+1004 IEYGNQRFIVDSQG
-1015 LTAKGILTRLKY
+1015 NLTCGEQITGDGILMQVQTFVDS
-1027 SIVAKSPRGQT
+1027 SIMGYYIKETGHT
-1038 LSFKG
+1038 TY
-1043 SNGSPEEEP
+1043 PETGPGVSSTGTSIEVDFP
-1052 ARLGFIPFKEVE
+1052 TAHSDGIAYGRMPVLANIFIPDGFQVTQAICKV
-1064 TTVQTYTEGGKTNQ
+1064 TEGGM
-1078 IVLPTTISYKKFS
+1078 I
-1091 AKTSFYLPVDFQV
+1091 
-1104 IKATLTCEYMS
+1104 
-1115 LNESEYTNIF
+1115 NESPIFSYHHVGGAGWWQGTAISDGWGQDPEPPTSPYQYHVDGHYPIYAWAENAQEYTGEYHIDYCCGNIMDDF
-1125 LNPHNQSISPYGY
+1125 ALYYFPDEIVHYEVDEYTSSIMGEQDVYFEVFVEDDSPLVTQI
-1138 SEITNRSGGL
+1138 SETQTGFPSVRNYHIDQEDIIVQGHERII
-1148 DFTEVFWAAPEG
+1148 DFTEGAKTYLHSGTNILGLMVSSVPESIDIRPYIKKRSYYPDFG
-1160 AYSTPSY
+1160 HYMTKYYSTIPTDPY
-1167 IITTT
+1167 I
-1172 DEDGLDTYQTVTTG
+1172 V
-1186 GITQVGIFVG
+1186 
-1196 DRYEDE
+1196 
-1202 TLYPGIFAHDLVSFY
+1202 
-1217 ESGVSALPNYEVSWL
+1217 ESNTRNGYV
-1232 ATNNNVSQI
+1232 
-1241 GSFTTSDSSATVIHT
+1241 
-1256 KQIDLTNSLSNLTT
+1256 SLSIIIYGHYNPT
-1270 GQKYFLLLTPLDNF
+1270 Q
-1284 ANVNV
+1284 
-1289 SYTAGAAV
+1289 
-1297 SQWTTRKYQ
+1297 
-1306 TANRNMKEVIFD
+1306 
-1318 KWRRQLQIRGE
+1318 
-1329 LVIEG
+1329 
-1334 YINTNAFQ
+1334 